1 MVVRIIISINV
12 AVFLLWF
19 YSMGNPVALTW
30 MIDNFLVSWKALI
43 EKRPWVLITSAFSH
57 NSFFHLFINMYVL
70 RSFGMVISQ
79 LMGKFNFLNFYL
91 LAAVS
96 GSFTHAIVSLL
107 LLNAPELPA
116 LGASGAIAGIILLFS
131 LMFPREKLLLLGLIP
146 IRAGWAAVLII
157 GIDIWGVVEQS
168 SGGGLPIGHGAHL
181 GGALIGILWYLL
193 VMRNRK

>member
-19 YSMGNPVALTW
+19 YSMSNPVALNW
-30 MIDNFLVSWKALI
+30 MIDNFLVSWKALV
-43 EKRPWVLITSAFSH
+43 ERRPWVLITSAFSH

-70 RSFGMVISQ
+70 RSFGTVIGQ
-79 LMGKFNFLNFYL
+79 IMGKFNFLNFYL
-91 LAAVS
+91 LAAIS

-107 LLNAPELPA
+107 LLKAPELPA

-157 GIDIWGVVEQS
+157 GIDVWGVVEQT
-168 SGGGLPIGHGAHL
+168 SGGGFPIGHGAHL

-193 VMRNRK
+193 IMRNK

>member
-1 MVVRIIISINV
+1 
-12 AVFLLWF
+12 
-19 YSMGNPVALTW
+19 
-30 MIDNFLVSWKALI
+30 
-43 EKRPWVLITSAFSH
+43 
-57 NSFFHLFINMYVL
+57 
-70 RSFGMVISQ
+70 MVISQ

-193 VMRNRK
+193 VVRNRK